1 MDQQSIVAIVIALI
15 GLFGSGGIWTFLDH
29 RRAARE
35 TKHEEKTAQEQ
46 AQTDAIIA
54 LARIEL
60 VRESLRHIEKGY
72 ITIEEADAL
81 EALYTPYEVLGGN
94 GNGKRLYEQAMN
106 LRRQT
111 GRKAEREVQNGQ
123 PDIPNR

>member
-1 MDQQSIVAIVIALI
+1 MTKSEIVAIVIALI
-15 GLFGSGGIWTFLDH
+15 GLFGSGGIWTYLDH

-35 TKHEEKTAQEQ
+35 ARHEEKTAQEQ

-81 EALYTPYEVLGGN
+81 EALYTPYEILGGN
-94 GNGKRLYEQAMN
+94 GNGRRLYEQAED
-106 LRRQT
+106 LPRQT
-111 GRKAEREVQNGQ
+111 GRRTER
-123 PDIPNR
+123 

>member
-1 MDQQSIVAIVIALI
+1 MDQHNITLIIVALI
-15 GLFGSGGIWTFLDH
+15 GLFGSGGLWTYLDH
-29 RRAARE
+29 RRAKREAR
-35 TKHEEKTAQEQ
+35 HEEKTAQEQ

-94 GNGKRLYEQAMN
+94 GNGKRLYEQAMG
-106 LRRQT
+106 LPRQKGRRT
-111 GRKAEREVQNGQ
+111 DR
-123 PDIPNR
+123 

>member
-1 MDQQSIVAIVIALI
+1 MDQNTVAVIIALI
-15 GLFGSGGIWTFLDH
+15 GLFGSGGLWTYLDH

-35 TKHEEKTAQEQ
+35 GKEKQKTAEEQ

-94 GNGKRLYEQAMN
+94 GNGKRLYEQAMS

-111 GRKAEREVQNGQ
+111 GRKAEREVQHG
-123 PDIPNR
+123 

>member
-1 MDQQSIVAIVIALI
+1 MDQSATVAIVIALI

-35 TKHEEKTAQEQ
+35 KRNEEKTEQEQ

-81 EALYTPYEVLGGN
+81 EALYNPYVVLGGN
-94 GNGKRLYEQAMN
+94 GNGKRLYEQAVN
-106 LRRQT
+106 LPRQT
-111 GRKAEREVQNGQ
+111 GRRKEREV
-123 PDIPNR
+123 

>member
-1 MDQQSIVAIVIALI
+1 MSADIVAIIIAVI
-15 GLFGSGGIWTFLDH
+15 GSGGIWTYLDH

-35 TKHEEKTAQEQ
+35 AKHEKKTAQEQ

-94 GNGKRLYEQAMN
+94 GNGRRLYEQAIA
-106 LRRQT
+106 LPRQT
-111 GRKAEREVQNGQ
+111 GRREER
-123 PDIPNR
+123 RS

>member
-1 MDQQSIVAIVIALI
+1 MTQSELVAIVIALI
-15 GLFGSGGIWTFLDH
+15 GLFGSGGIWTYLDH

-35 TKHEEKTAQEQ
+35 TRQNEKTAQEQ

-81 EALYTPYEVLGGN
+81 EALYNPYEILGGN
-94 GNGKRLYEQAMN
+94 GNGRRLYEQAVD
-106 LRRQT
+106 LPRQKGRR
-111 GRKAEREVQNGQ
+111 AER
-123 PDIPNR
+123 

>member
-1 MDQQSIVAIVIALI
+1 MKEMIVALIIAI
-15 GLFGSGGIWTFLDH
+15 IGSGGIWTYLDH

-35 TKHEEKTAQEQ
+35 EKREKKTAQEQ

-81 EALYTPYEVLGGN
+81 TALFTPYEVLGGN
-94 GNGKRLYEQAMN
+94 GNGKRLYEQAVN
-106 LRRQT
+106 LPRQT
-111 GRKAEREVQNGQ
+111 GRRT
-123 PDIPNR
+123 DR

>member
-1 MDQQSIVAIVIALI
+1 MDQHDIALIIIALI
-15 GLFGSGGIWTFLDH
+15 GLFGSGGLWTYLDN
-29 RRAARE
+29 RRARREAR
-35 TKHEEKTAQEQ
+35 KDKKTDEEQ

-94 GNGKRLYEQAMN
+94 GNGKRLYEQAVS
-106 LRRQT
+106 LPRQKGRRT
-111 GRKAEREVQNGQ
+111 DR
-123 PDIPNR
+123 

>member
-1 MDQQSIVAIVIALI
+1 MSADIVAIIIAVI
-15 GLFGSGGIWTFLDH
+15 GSGGIWTYLDH

-35 TKHEEKTAQEQ
+35 AKHGEKTAQEQ

-81 EALYTPYEVLGGN
+81 EALFKPYEILGGN
-94 GNGKRLYEQAMN
+94 GNGRRLYEQAEA
-106 LRRQT
+106 LPRQT
-111 GRKAEREVQNGQ
+111 GRREER
-123 PDIPNR
+123 RT

>member
-1 MDQQSIVAIVIALI
+1 MTQSEIVAIVIALI
-15 GLFGSGGIWTFLDH
+15 GLIGSGGIWTYLDH

-35 TKHEEKTAQEQ
+35 TKREEKTAQEK

-81 EALYTPYEVLGGN
+81 EALYTPYEILGGN
-94 GNGKRLYEQAMN
+94 GNGRRLYEQAED
-106 LRRQT
+106 LPRQKGRRT
-111 GRKAEREVQNGQ
+111 ER
-123 PDIPNR
+123 